1 MVGRPRRLRV
11 QHLGWKKAAIVGDD
25 YSFPYTSLAGFVAE
39 YCAIGGNITK
49 RVWAPLGEEDYSSYI
64 SQIPEDVD
72 GLYVGIGGSG
82 LINFLKQYKQQR
94 GKIDTEK
101 MMGNVFWDDPLVLK
115 EVGKDLVGGVTS
127 AMTAADSTD
136 PAVKSYI
143 EDMKTNYGDEIAGA
157 ARPCSRTATTRPAEA
172 LVKAL
177 NEVNGDISDQKA
189 LQDALSATT
198 LSGDEA
204 PWGDVKL
211 DDNRQAISNVFVKKI
226 VADKTGDGVPDVQTL
241 ARIPDVDQTFG
252 GVLQRRHAGAGPREP
267 EVREGHAPAMG
278 GQRREGRLRLGVMAA
293 PATSAEGAAP
303 ILRLRGV
310 GRRFGGVVAVS
321 GVDLDVRAG
330 ERRAILG
337 PNGAGKTTLFNLISG
352 EFPPTAGSVELFGGD
367 VTALPARKRARMGL
381 SRTFQTSRLFGGL
394 SVDDNLYLAVL
405 GVHDGHFRLLKKA
418 ADDEMRERGRAMA
431 AAVGLSDKLDDLVAE
446 LSHGEQRQLEVGMA
460 RAADPQLMM
469 LDEPAA
475 GLSRAERV
483 KLTEL
488 LLALDPAIT
497 LILIEHD
504 MDVALRVAE
513 WVTMMHDGRV
523 IVEGT
528 PDEIRANELVHD
540 LYLGSA
546 HH

>member
-1 MVGRPRRLRV
+1 
-11 QHLGWKKAAIVGDD
+11 
-25 YSFPYTSLAGFVAE
+25 
-39 YCAIGGNITK
+39 
-49 RVWAPLGEEDYSSYI
+49 
-64 SQIPEDVD
+64 
-72 GLYVGIGGSG
+72 
-82 LINFLKQYKQQR
+82 
-94 GKIDTEK
+94 
-101 MMGNVFWDDPLVLK
+101 
-115 EVGKDLVGGVTS
+115 
-127 AMTAADSTD
+127 
-136 PAVKSYI
+136 
-143 EDMKTNYGDEIAGA
+143 
-157 ARPCSRTATTRPAEA
+157 
-172 LVKAL
+172 
-177 NEVNGDISDQKA
+177 
-189 LQDALSATT
+189 
-198 LSGDEA
+198 
-204 PWGDVKL
+204 
-211 DDNRQAISNVFVKKI
+211 
-226 VADKTGDGVPDVQTL
+226 
-241 ARIPDVDQTFG
+241 
-252 GVLQRRHAGAGPREP
+252 
-267 EVREGHAPAMG
+267 
-278 GQRREGRLRLGVMAA
+278 MAA
-293 PATSAEGAAP
+293 PAPSAEGAAP

-321 GVDLDVRAG
+321 GVDLEVRPG

-352 EFPPTAGSVELFGGD
+352 EFPPTAGSVELFGRD

-394 SVDDNLYLAVL
+394 TVDDNLYLAVL
-405 GVHDGHFRLLKKA
+405 GVHDGHFRLIKRGE
-418 ADDEMRERGRAMA
+418 DSEMRERGRAMA
-431 AAVGLSDKLDDLVAE
+431 EAVGMTDKLDELVAE

-488 LLALDPAIT
+488 LLQLDPAIT

-513 WVTMMHDGRV
+513 WVTMMHDGKV

-528 PDEIRANELVHD
+528 PAEIRANELVHD